1 MENVLPTLSLTYRLP
16 CLEGKLEDGKAAK
29 RWSLRYVPGGA
40 EANRANR
47 QRKAQAYGAFGK
59 ASRQSL
65 GYDG

>member
-1 MENVLPTLSLTYRLP
+1 MENVLSTLSLTHRLP

-29 RWSLRYVPGGA
+29 RWSLRYVPEGA

-47 QRKAQAYGAFGK
+47 QRKVRAYDACGK

-65 GYDG
+65 GYDS